1 MVAMADKK
9 VEVMLSGFFDGRSR
23 VVLRHTQQYAMY
35 LMASFHPDYM
45 KSRECRKALL
55 NVIHKEGESSFMKE
69 IHDYEIDSLLE
80 MDIPCFEIDANS
92 RSVYDGNGGEHKEY
106 LPCTPYES
114 WRMHM
119 KQMSYSDME
128 CQCDYI
134 RLSMEM
140 LKASDGKKKMFPT
153 RIKGYDT
160 DKERKIYSQIRKIV
174 HRICSRAII
183 REQSAGWAGLQFWD
197 NGHWNLRSGGIY
209 LYDGISGIVLFLAK
223 YLHDF
228 EEKNASA
235 EEIYHLAVLRLK
247 AYTKNRFMIKIF

>member
-1 MVAMADKK
+1 M
-9 VEVMLSGFFDGRSR
+9 E
-23 VVLRHTQQYAMY
+23 
-35 LMASFHPDYM
+35 
-45 KSRECRKALL
+45 RKR
-55 NVIHKEGESSFMKE
+55 
-69 IHDYEIDSLLE
+69 
-80 MDIPCFEIDANS
+80 C
-92 RSVYDGNGGEHKEY
+92 
-106 LPCTPYES
+106 
-114 WRMHM
+114 
-119 KQMSYSDME
+119 
-128 CQCDYI
+128 
-134 RLSMEM
+134 
-140 LKASDGKKKMFPT
+140 FPT

-160 DKERKIYSQIRKIV
+160 GKERKIYSQIRKIV

-247 AYTKNRFMIKIF
+247 LIQMKYTKNRFMIKIF